1 MTSYEARKLWRRIL
15 ISSGTFL
22 LGEIGTSAL
31 FGLGKS
37 SVFIGASWGS
47 PSTILSSAGLAATQG
62 AIALFKNYAILLID
76 LIHLH

>member
-37 SVFIGASWGS
+37 SALIGASWGN
-47 PSTILSSAGLAATQG
+47 PSAILSYARLAATQG
-62 AIALFKNYAILLID
+62 AITLFRHYPILLID
-76 LIHLH
+76 LIHLR